1 MRTFYRFNAYV
12 VFLVFMQFVGILL
25 ISKSVV
31 IMLLEDTSDATVSS
45 LVAEAKLPLRVEYG
59 EMLNQY
65 LYPMAVHCYLAVF
78 SHISITIAVDSCYI
92 ALIRHACG
100 MFAIVG

>member
-1 MRTFYRFNAYV
+1 
-12 VFLVFMQFVGILL
+12 MQFVGILL
-25 ISKSVV
+25 IAKSIVV
-31 IMLLEDTSDATVSS
+31 MLLEEDISDATVSS
-45 LVAEAKLPLRVEYG
+45 LVAESKLPLRVEYG
-59 EMLNQY
+59 KMLDHY

>member
-1 MRTFYRFNAYV
+1 
-12 VFLVFMQFVGILL
+12 MQFVGILL
-25 ISKSVV
+25 IAKSIVV
-31 IMLLEDTSDATVSS
+31 MLLEEDISDATVSS
-45 LVAEAKLPLRVEYG
+45 LVAESKLPLRVEYG
-59 EMLNQY
+59 KMLDQY

>member
-1 MRTFYRFNAYV
+1 MRTLYHFNAYI
-12 VFLVFMQFVGILL
+12 VFSVFMQFIGILL

-31 IMLLEDTSDATVSS
+31 MMLLEDTSDATISS
-45 LVAEAKLPLRVEYG
+45 LVAKAKLPLRVEYG